1 MSHPHF
7 CHVSKIEFVV
17 TALTVQV
24 FAEPD
29 PAQAWIIGLNL
40 SARETYRFVDRHRER
55 ADGINLDVM
64 LIAGKASLLAH
75 WLDAEKRS
83 LPYAEQLMRAREW
96 LRARGVGFDQRASRW
111 ATWMLPTQV
120 CFFAHPPISP
130 ICRTPLF
137 PDLTF

>member
-1 MSHPHF
+1 
-7 CHVSKIEFVV
+7 
-17 TALTVQV
+17 
-24 FAEPD
+24 
-29 PAQAWIIGLNL
+29 L
-40 SARETYRFVDRHRER
+40 SARYTYRFANRHRER
-55 ADGINLDVM
+55 TDGINLDVM

-120 CFFAHPPISP
+120 LGAAGYHPDWLSSSALCPWHTPQEDQEEMYSIILEAAESAGPGCHAH
-130 ICRTPLF
+130 LA
-137 PDLTF
+137 